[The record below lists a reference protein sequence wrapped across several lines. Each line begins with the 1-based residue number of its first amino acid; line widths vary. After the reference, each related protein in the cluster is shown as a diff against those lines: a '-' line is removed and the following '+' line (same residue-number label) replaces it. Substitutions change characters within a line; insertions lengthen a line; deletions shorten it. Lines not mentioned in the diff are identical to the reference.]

1 MTYNNHKNYN
11 RYSYK
16 NKKDVSSLVLRFI
29 VQAAAFVTISI
40 LVVII
45 AFILIKGIPNIS
57 RELFEWEY
65 TIGNVFMMSSIINT
79 MLMTLLALLAVVP
92 IGVGCAVYLEEYA
105 KKGSRLVKH

>member
-1 MTYNNHKNYN
+1 MTYDNHKNYN

-40 LVVII
+40 LVVIV

-65 TIGNVFMMSSIINT
+65 TIGNVSMMPSIINT
-79 MLMTLLALLAVVP
+79 MLTTLLTFVFF
-92 IGVGCAVYLEEYA
+92 
-105 KKGSRLVKH
+105 